1 MTQTIRAVYEHG
13 VLRPLDEINLSEGE
27 TVNISVHTQTMTREE
42 FRAAMG
48 DLLMPITESE
58 LSDEEMDRLEEQ
70 LRKLNAGV
78 PPVSDIIIE
87 EREQG
92 W

>member
-1 MTQTIRAVYEHG
+1 MNQTIRAIYEHG
-13 VLRPLDEINLSEGE
+13 VLRPLDPLDLSEGE
-27 TVNISVHTQTMTREE
+27 TVQVSVRTENFTRDA

-48 DLLMPITESE
+48 DLLMPRVEPV
-58 LSDEEMDRLEEQ
+58 LSDEEMERLEEQ
-70 LRKLNAGV
+70 LRSLTAGV